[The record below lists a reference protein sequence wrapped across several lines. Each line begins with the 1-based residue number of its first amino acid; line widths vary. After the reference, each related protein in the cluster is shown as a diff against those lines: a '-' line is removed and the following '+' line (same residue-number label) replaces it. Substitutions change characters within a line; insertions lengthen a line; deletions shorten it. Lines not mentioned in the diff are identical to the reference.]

1 MKFLRM
7 VSVNCKKYFKDYK
20 NLIMMFFLPIA
31 CVLLVNFL
39 INNSKS
45 GLDVNVAVIN
55 LDKGSLGKEML
66 EELGVSNLYT
76 DKEEAIKDLKNY
88 DYLALYEI
96 PEGFSENINN
106 SIKPIINS
114 YKIEEGNNTGVFEAN
129 LEEKL
134 NELLKADILIDNKI
148 ISHKS
153 EIDKNI
159 ISIQYN
165 LKQGLLTTESFFP
178 ILLVLFFLVSFSSSI
193 STDLLSLKKDKIL
206 ERFLSTNNKGYQIMG
221 SIYLSML
228 IAQTTMYTLAF
239 LVMDVIFKFKFENF
253 GMLIL
258 NIALMSAISISLGVM
273 ISRIFQDPGVAS
285 VVITLLSILLFFLY
299 LGGMDGETSS
309 SVPGILV
316 TLSKFTPFYW
326 AMDSIEKSILFPN
339 ALILILMALVFFS
352 GGSIKYSSFAK
363 KA

>member
-1 MKFLRM
+1 
-7 VSVNCKKYFKDYK
+7 
-20 NLIMMFFLPIA
+20 
-31 CVLLVNFL
+31 VNFL

-66 EELGVSNLYT
+66 EELGVSNLYV
-76 DKEEAIKDLKNY
+76 DKVQAIKDLKNY

-96 PEGFSENINN
+96 PESFSENINEN
-106 SIKPIINS
+106 TKPIINS

-129 LEEKL
+129 LEEKV
-134 NELLKADILIDNKI
+134 NELLKANILIDNKI
-148 ISHKS
+148 ISNRS

-159 ISIQYN
+159 IDLQYN

-178 ILLVLFFLVSFSSSI
+178 ILLILFFLVTFSSNI
-193 STDLLSLKKDKIL
+193 STDLLSLRKGKIL

-228 IAQTTMYTLAF
+228 IAQTTMYTLSF
-239 LVMDVIFKFKFENF
+239 VVMDVIFKYKFENF
-253 GMLIL
+253 GMLVL
-258 NIALMSAISISLGVM
+258 NIVLMSAISISLGVM
-273 ISRIFQDPGVAS
+273 ISRIFQDPGVAT
-285 VVITLLSILLFFLY
+285 VVITLLSIVLFFIY
-299 LGGMDGETSS
+299 VGGMNGETST
-309 SVPGILV
+309 SVTGILV

-339 ALILILMALVFFS
+339 AFILILMALVFFS
-352 GGSIKYSSFAK
+352 AGSIKYSSFAK
-363 KA
+363 KV